1 MLWHRQWGR
10 VPHPVMAPVSFTTES
25 YGILSTKVLLLWG
38 NRLGSKATGFVRKPP
53 GFGICLFKAS
63 RLPNSNYVLRTTN
76 FPTTSQTQPV
86 RFGELDTL
94 RNGLILV
101 FILTAIVSNI

>member
-1 MLWHRQWGR
+1 MGEGPASCDGPSVLPHGERQD
-10 VPHPVMAPVSFTTES
+10 
-25 YGILSTKVLLLWG
+25 LSTKVLLLWG

-63 RLPNSNYVLRTTN
+63 RLPNSNDVLRTTN

-94 RNGLILV
+94 RNGAILV
-101 FILTAIVSNI
+101 FILTAVVSNI